1 MIEGV
6 VREELNKEKLID
18 ILTEE
23 LPALRARIGITQE
36 ALCNI
41 IGISRPTYNAI
52 ESQKK
57 RMSWNVYLSLLLFFT
72 QNEKTVDIIDLI
84 GAFPDELK
92 SALNVQNR

>member
-6 VREELNKEKLID
+6 VREELNKDKLID

-41 IGISRPTYNAI
+41 IGISRPTYNAMEAKNVCRGMSI
-52 ESQKK
+52 YLYYCFLHKMKK
-57 RMSWNVYLSLLLFFT
+57 L
-72 QNEKTVDIIDLI
+72 
-84 GAFPDELK
+84 
-92 SALNVQNR
+92 

>member
-52 ESQKK
+52 ESQKNVC
-57 RMSWNVYLSLLLFFT
+57 RGMSIYLYYCFSH
-72 QNEKTVDIIDLI
+72 KTKKL
-84 GAFPDELK
+84 
-92 SALNVQNR
+92 